1 MDTTGRLSSN
11 SDKGVSPRPGGSDVE
26 KLSCHLTPTLPPTSP
41 NPALGKEK
49 NYTENT
55 GCIER
60 KEKEVPRRED
70 QLQGEA
76 DENT

>member
-1 MDTTGRLSSN
+1 M
-11 SDKGVSPRPGGSDVE
+11 E

-70 QLQGEA
+70 QRQGEA
-76 DENT
+76 DENP